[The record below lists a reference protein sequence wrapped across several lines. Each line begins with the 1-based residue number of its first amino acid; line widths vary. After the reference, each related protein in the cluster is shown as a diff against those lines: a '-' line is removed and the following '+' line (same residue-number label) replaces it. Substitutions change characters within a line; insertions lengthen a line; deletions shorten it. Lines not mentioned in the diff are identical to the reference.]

1 MFRQLK
7 KTLVATAIASLT
19 LGSIGPAFADSADTL
34 PDMGTSAGS
43 TLSIGQ
49 EMQMGDYYVRQLRGS
64 APLIND
70 PLLVQYINGLG
81 MRLVAHANSVRT
93 PFHFYLINNDQ
104 INAFAFFGGNV
115 VLHSALFRY
124 SDNESELASV
134 MAHEISHVT
143 QRHLARAMEDQKRNA
158 PLTWVGA
165 LGSIL
170 LAMASPQAG
179 MAALTGTL
187 AGTQQGMI
195 SFTRQNEEE
204 ADRIG
209 IQVLQRSGFDPQA
222 MPMFM
227 GKLLDESRYSTRPPE
242 MLLTHPLPESRLA
255 DARNRANQMRPVVVQ
270 SSADFYLAKART
282 LGMYT
287 NGDNKLG
294 TDLLNAWDKGNIR
307 QQHAAQYGRA
317 LLAMESNNFDQ
328 ARKTLQPLL
337 NADPQNAWYLDLAT
351 DIDLGQK
358 KTSDA
363 INRLKN
369 ARELRTNPVLQ
380 LNLANALL
388 QGGQPG
394 EAATILNRYTFTYK
408 EDGNGWDLL
417 AQAEGALGNRDQ
429 ELAARAES
437 MALVGQLE
445 QAISL
450 LSSASSQVKLGSLQ
464 QARYDAR
471 IDQLRDLQAR
481 FRPYQKMLGDPM
493 TDAVKIYHNPR
504 CSKSRETLSLL
515 QSRGIDPEVVLYLE
529 TPPDAGTLRQLL
541 QLLGME
547 SPRELMRQKEDLY
560 KSLNLADPALSNAA
574 LIQAMVDNPKL
585 IERPIVV
592 SRGQARI
599 GRPPEQVLE
608 IVS

>member
-1 MFRQLK
+1 MRK
-7 KTLVATAIASLT
+7 WRIE
-19 LGSIGPAFADSADTL
+19 DSEELYNITGW
-34 PDMGTSAGS
+34 GTSYFGINDKGHVVV
-43 TLSIGQ
+43 TPRRDGVTVDLK
-49 EMQMGDYYVRQLRGS
+49 ELVDELQLR
-64 APLIND
+64 D
-70 PLLVQYINGLG
+70 V
-81 MRLVAHANSVRT
+81 
-93 PFHFYLINNDQ
+93 
-104 INAFAFFGGNV
+104 
-115 VLHSALFRY
+115 
-124 SDNESELASV
+124 
-134 MAHEISHVT
+134 
-143 QRHLARAMEDQKRNA
+143 
-158 PLTWVGA
+158 
-165 LGSIL
+165 
-170 LAMASPQAG
+170 ASPMLIRFPDILDNRIEKTAYCFKQASEEYG
-179 MAALTGTL
+179 YKA
-187 AGTQQGMI
+187 
-195 SFTRQNEEE
+195 QNF
-204 ADRIG
+204 I
-209 IQVLQRSGFDPQA
+209 IYPIKV
-222 MPMFM
+222 
-227 GKLLDESRYSTRPPE
+227 
-242 MLLTHPLPESRLA
+242 
-255 DARNRANQMRPVVVQ
+255 NQMRPVVVQ

-481 FRPYQKMLGDPM
+481 FRPYQKM
-493 TDAVKIYHNPR
+493 
-504 CSKSRETLSLL
+504 
-515 QSRGIDPEVVLYLE
+515 
-529 TPPDAGTLRQLL
+529 
-541 QLLGME
+541 
-547 SPRELMRQKEDLY
+547 
-560 KSLNLADPALSNAA
+560 
-574 LIQAMVDNPKL
+574 
-585 IERPIVV
+585 
-592 SRGQARI
+592 
-599 GRPPEQVLE
+599 
-608 IVS
+608 

>member
-158 PLTWVGA
+158 P

-481 FRPYQKMLGDPM
+481 FRPYQKM
-493 TDAVKIYHNPR
+493 
-504 CSKSRETLSLL
+504 
-515 QSRGIDPEVVLYLE
+515 
-529 TPPDAGTLRQLL
+529 
-541 QLLGME
+541 
-547 SPRELMRQKEDLY
+547 
-560 KSLNLADPALSNAA
+560 
-574 LIQAMVDNPKL
+574 
-585 IERPIVV
+585 
-592 SRGQARI
+592 
-599 GRPPEQVLE
+599 
-608 IVS
+608 

>member
-1 MFRQLK
+1 MFRQLR
-7 KTLVATAIASLT
+7 KTLVATLIAAVTVGQVL
-19 LGSIGPAFADSADTL
+19 PAFADSSDTL
-34 PDMGTSAGS
+34 PDMGTTAGS

-81 MRLVAHANSVRT
+81 MRLVAHADSVKT
-93 PFHFYLINNDQ
+93 PFHFYLINNDE

-124 SDNESELASV
+124 SDNESQLASV

-481 FRPYQKMLGDPM
+481 FRPYQKM
-493 TDAVKIYHNPR
+493 
-504 CSKSRETLSLL
+504 
-515 QSRGIDPEVVLYLE
+515 
-529 TPPDAGTLRQLL
+529 
-541 QLLGME
+541 
-547 SPRELMRQKEDLY
+547 
-560 KSLNLADPALSNAA
+560 
-574 LIQAMVDNPKL
+574 
-585 IERPIVV
+585 
-592 SRGQARI
+592 
-599 GRPPEQVLE
+599 
-608 IVS
+608 

>member
-1 MFRQLK
+1 
-7 KTLVATAIASLT
+7 
-19 LGSIGPAFADSADTL
+19 
-34 PDMGTSAGS
+34 
-43 TLSIGQ
+43 
-49 EMQMGDYYVRQLRGS
+49 
-64 APLIND
+64 
-70 PLLVQYINGLG
+70 
-81 MRLVAHANSVRT
+81 
-93 PFHFYLINNDQ
+93 
-104 INAFAFFGGNV
+104 
-115 VLHSALFRY
+115 
-124 SDNESELASV
+124 
-134 MAHEISHVT
+134 
-143 QRHLARAMEDQKRNA
+143 
-158 PLTWVGA
+158 
-165 LGSIL
+165 
-170 LAMASPQAG
+170 
-179 MAALTGTL
+179 MAALTGPL

-481 FRPYQKMLGDPM
+481 FRPYQKM
-493 TDAVKIYHNPR
+493 
-504 CSKSRETLSLL
+504 
-515 QSRGIDPEVVLYLE
+515 
-529 TPPDAGTLRQLL
+529 
-541 QLLGME
+541 
-547 SPRELMRQKEDLY
+547 
-560 KSLNLADPALSNAA
+560 
-574 LIQAMVDNPKL
+574 
-585 IERPIVV
+585 
-592 SRGQARI
+592 
-599 GRPPEQVLE
+599 
-608 IVS
+608 

>member
-170 LAMASPQAG
+170 LAAG

-481 FRPYQKMLGDPM
+481 FRPYQKM
-493 TDAVKIYHNPR
+493 
-504 CSKSRETLSLL
+504 
-515 QSRGIDPEVVLYLE
+515 
-529 TPPDAGTLRQLL
+529 
-541 QLLGME
+541 
-547 SPRELMRQKEDLY
+547 
-560 KSLNLADPALSNAA
+560 
-574 LIQAMVDNPKL
+574 
-585 IERPIVV
+585 
-592 SRGQARI
+592 
-599 GRPPEQVLE
+599 
-608 IVS
+608 